1 MQIVH
6 IHDKDF
12 SFCLCDFYEFYS
24 EVLIAEYIQ
33 IESEMIKHHSS
44 WEKYKPKL
52 QWGITS
58 YHSEWPSSKNLQT
71 TTAGVSVEGREP
83 SCTIDGKVNW
93 FSQYG
98 EQYGDSLKKSRN
110 KSIIQPINPTTGHIP
125 WGNPMKKP

>member
-44 WEKYKPKL
+44 
-52 QWGITS
+52 
-58 YHSEWPSSKNLQT
+58 
-71 TTAGVSVEGREP
+71 
-83 SCTIDGKVNW
+83 
-93 FSQYG
+93 
-98 EQYGDSLKKSRN
+98 
-110 KSIIQPINPTTGHIP
+110 
-125 WGNPMKKP
+125 